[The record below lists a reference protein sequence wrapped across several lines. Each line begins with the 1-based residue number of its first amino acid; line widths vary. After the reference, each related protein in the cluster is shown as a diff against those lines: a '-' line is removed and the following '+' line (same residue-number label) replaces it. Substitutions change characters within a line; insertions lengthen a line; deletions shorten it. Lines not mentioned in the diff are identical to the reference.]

1 MLRNIYIFSHESILR
16 KTMTFVMRSE
26 KINEHTKITAN
37 CKAQDFPEEFGVFSS
52 IQRYVLCH

>member
-52 IQRYVLCH
+52 I